1 MKKGIISHVELYV
14 SNLDDSREFWFPL
27 LEALGYK
34 LFQVWNAGASY
45 ILNDTYIVFVQTEE
59 KYKDIQYHRKR
70 TGLNHLAFYVDT
82 FEELLEMK
90 SLAESLSAN
99 FLYED
104 KYPNESNE
112 EFHSIFFEDPDRVK
126 VEIVVYRKD

>member
-14 SNLDDSREFWFPL
+14 SNLDDSREFWSPL

-34 LFQVWNAGASY
+34 LFQVWNKGVSY

-59 KYKDIQYHRKR
+59 KYKDIPYHRKR

-82 FEELLEMK
+82 KEELKTIET
-90 SLAESLSAN
+90 SLKNSGTK
-99 FLYED
+99 FLYTD
-104 KYPNESNE
+104 RYPENAENYYA
-112 EFHSIFFEDPDRVK
+112 IFFEDPDRIK
-126 VEIVVYRKD
+126 VEIVVTPQ